1 MDSDFGQRHHMRTL
15 IKHQAAQ
22 TASKNDFSHVQH
34 PLVASALLY
43 LCMCL
48 CACGWVQFTYS
59 SPQNDDGAVA
69 NKHLCSIWQPNK
81 GLMKSHITME
91 RRGEYCSPVKQW
103 LVTLISHYSSH
114 CGKDKQRQQPH
125 PSVFLPCA
133 MLQKRQTILLT
144 VYRLGIA
151 LKLSKTK
158 KQNFVFCR
166 QSTDTRRQCNWL
178 CEQGLMTA
186 P

>member
-1 MDSDFGQRHHMRTL
+1 MFRMCSTHSL
-15 IKHQAAQ
+15 
-22 TASKNDFSHVQH
+22 
-34 PLVASALLY
+34 PLPSCTSA
-43 LCMCL
+43 CL

-69 NKHLCSIWQPNK
+69 NKHLFSIWRPNK

-91 RRGEYCSPVKQW
+91 RRGEYWSPVKQW
-103 LVTLISHYSSH
+103 LVTLIFHSSSH
-114 CGKDKQRQQPH
+114 CGIDKQCQHPH
-125 PSVFLPCA
+125 PSELLPCA
-133 MLQKRQTILLT
+133 MLQKRQTILLM
-144 VYRLGIA
+144 VNRLGIA

-166 QSTDTRRQCNWL
+166 QSTVTRRQCYWL
-178 CEQGLMTA
+178 YEQGLMTA